1 MAILDEVF
9 LEERDRLQRMKSR
22 MQTELELL
30 PQGYLSKKK
39 IHGSD
44 CYYLQRREGS
54 KVVSKYVPL
63 SEVKDLSEK
72 IERRRSLSLSL
83 REIERQLKKIQRVV
97 K

>member
-22 MQTELELL
+22 IQTELELL

-44 CYYLQRREGS
+44 C
-54 KVVSKYVPL
+54 
-63 SEVKDLSEK
+63 
-72 IERRRSLSLSL
+72 
-83 REIERQLKKIQRVV
+83 
-97 K
+97 

>member
-1 MAILDEVF
+1 MAILDEVL
-9 LEERDRLQRMKSR
+9 LEEQERLQRIKTR
-22 MQTELELL
+22 MQAEIELL

-44 CYYLQRREGS
+44 CYYLQHREGT
-54 KVVSKYVPL
+54 KVISKYVPL

-72 IERRRSLSLSL
+72 IERRRSLSRSL